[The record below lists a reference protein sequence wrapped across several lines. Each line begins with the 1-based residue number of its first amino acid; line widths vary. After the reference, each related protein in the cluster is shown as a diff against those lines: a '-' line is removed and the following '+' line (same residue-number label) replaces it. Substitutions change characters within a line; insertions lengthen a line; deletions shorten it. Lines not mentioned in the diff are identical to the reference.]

1 MLDWIDGDFM
11 QTSLTRNGSSSLP
24 SEADLARL
32 VEQTLDEARRCGA
45 TSAEATASVATGL
58 AVDVRQRE
66 VDTLEHQRD
75 RSLAVAV
82 YFGHRQ
88 GTASS
93 ADFSVASVRAMVEA
107 ACAIARH
114 TSEDPA
120 QGLADPELLATDIPD
135 LDLHHPW
142 ELQADD
148 AIDLALACE
157 AAALD
162 ADPRITNSDGAGVS
176 SHAAVRVY
184 GNSNG
189 FIGAVR
195 STRHGINCRVIAS
208 DEAGMQRDYWYTV
221 NRVPEAL
228 EEAELVGRKAAEQAL
243 RRLGSRRLG
252 TRKVP
257 VIYHAPVARGLLGS
271 FVSAVSGGAL
281 YRKASF
287 LLDQLGQPVFA
298 DWVRLSEHPHLPR
311 ALGSAAFDHEG
322 VATRER
328 DLVCDGVLQGYV
340 LSSYS
345 ARKLG
350 MTSTGNAGGVH
361 NLRLEPGDKDFQGL
375 LEAMGTGLL
384 VTELMGQGVN
394 LVTGDYSRGAT
405 GFWVEDGEIAYPV
418 EEITVAGNLRD
429 MFLGLRD
436 AATDVD
442 TRGGIQ
448 TGSILVDSMTVAG
461 E

>member
-1 MLDWIDGDFM
+1 M
-11 QTSLTRNGSSSLP
+11 QTTLTGTGSTLP
-24 SEADLARL
+24 SETELTRL
-32 VEQTLDEARRCGA
+32 VEQVLDEAKRCGA
-45 TSAEATASVATGL
+45 SAAEAKASVATGL

-75 RSLAVAV
+75 RSLAVVV

-88 GTASS
+88 GAASS
-93 ADFSVASVRAMVEA
+93 ADFSPASVRATVEA

-120 QGLADPELLATDIPD
+120 QGLADPELLARDIPD
-135 LDLHHPW
+135 LDLDHPW
-142 ELQADD
+142 ALQADQ
-148 AIDLALACE
+148 AIELALECE
-157 AAALD
+157 RAALD

-176 SHAAVRVY
+176 SHAAIRVY

-189 FIGAVR
+189 FVGAVR

-208 DEAGMQRDYWYTV
+208 DDEGMQRDYWYTLS
-221 NRVPEAL
+221 RVPDAL
-228 EEAELVGRKAAEQAL
+228 EAAEQVGRKAAEQAL
-243 RRLGSRRLG
+243 RRLGSRRLT

-257 VIYHAPVARGLLGS
+257 VVYHAPVARGLLGH
-271 FVSAVSGGAL
+271 FVASVSGGAL

-287 LLDQLGQPVFA
+287 LVDTLGEQVFA
-298 DWVRLSEHPHLPR
+298 DWVQLTEHPHLPR
-311 ALGSAAFDHEG
+311 ALGSAAFDQEG

-328 DLVCDGVLQGYV
+328 DLVRDGVLQGYV

-361 NLRLEPGDKDFQGL
+361 NLRLEPGQKDLDGL
-375 LEAMGTGLL
+375 LAEMGTGLL
-384 VTELMGQGVN
+384 ITELMGQGMN
-394 LVTGDYSRGAT
+394 PVTGDYSRGAA

-418 EEITVAGNLRD
+418 QEITVAGNLRN
-429 MFLGLRD
+429 MFLGMRD
-436 AATDVD
+436 AATDMD
-442 TRGGIQ
+442 TRGGIH
-448 TGSILVDSMTVAG
+448 TGSILLEEMTVAG